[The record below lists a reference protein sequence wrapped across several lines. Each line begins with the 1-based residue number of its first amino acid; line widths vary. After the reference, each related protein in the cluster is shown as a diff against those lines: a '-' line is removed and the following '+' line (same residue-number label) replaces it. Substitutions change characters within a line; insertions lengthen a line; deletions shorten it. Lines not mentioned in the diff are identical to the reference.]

1 MKILFSDHSWEDY
14 LYWQKTDKKMLIRVN
29 ELIKDIQRNKYQ
41 GLGKPE
47 PLKHNLSGYWSRRI
61 NSEHRLVCKIEK
73 DIIYIAQLRYHYLK
87 RVLNSNYYIEVTL
100 THRSTVVNFYIF
112 LYLLLSYTNELVQEQ
127 VEI

>member
-14 LYWQKTDKKMLIRVN
+14 LYWQKIDKKTLIHVN

-61 NSEHRLVCKIEK
+61 NSEHRLVYKIEK
-73 DIIYIAQLRYHYLK
+73 DIIYIAQLRYHY
-87 RVLNSNYYIEVTL
+87 
-100 THRSTVVNFYIF
+100 
-112 LYLLLSYTNELVQEQ
+112 
-127 VEI
+127 